1 MPCDVGSIGF
11 FALVNGTRVRRE
23 VFVSNRHV
31 LLADGAGRGDP
42 VYSSETLRDEAAV
55 VRRGSAQVGEIDD
68 EGQESNFRFAYR
80 GEPEEEYFVDCAT
93 ARVVTPIAE
102 LAATARLLG
111 LDRTAP
117 PSGVARLHP
126 LDVVAPRSPRVV
138 KAGGEDVP
146 VGRVVDVAGS
156 VDVADKGRRLNN
168 VVVRL
173 DDPSTV
179 GPGDSGALL
188 VNDRREAVALLWGR
202 DDSDPCIAYACHIH
216 PVLARLRVT
225 MVTKEMA

>member
-1 MPCDVGSIGF
+1 
-11 FALVNGTRVRRE
+11 VNGTRTRRE

-42 VYSSETLRDEAAV
+42 VYSSEVLRDETVV
-55 VRRGSAQVGEIDD
+55 VRGGNPAPVGEIDD
-68 EGQESNFRFAYR
+68 EGQESNYRFAYP
-80 GEPEEEYFVDCAT
+80 GEPEKEYFVDCAT
-93 ARVVTPIAE
+93 ALVATPIAE

-111 LDRTAP
+111 LDRATP

-126 LDVVAPRSPRVV
+126 LDVVGRRSPKVTKMGRDDVV
-138 KAGGEDVP
+138 

-156 VDVADKGRRLNN
+156 VDVAGKGRRLNN

-173 DDPSTV
+173 DDPAKV

-202 DDSDPCIAYACHIH
+202 DDSDPRIAYACHIH
-216 PVLARLRVT
+216 PVLARLRAT
-225 MVTKEMA
+225 MVTEEMR